1 LQRQVRIK
9 MIKKFLRAFQG
20 KAKSEDIIKE
30 KVQSEREEMKEGTHE
45 SEQVEQDAQ
54 EEIRE
59 TEDEE

>member
-1 LQRQVRIK
+1 